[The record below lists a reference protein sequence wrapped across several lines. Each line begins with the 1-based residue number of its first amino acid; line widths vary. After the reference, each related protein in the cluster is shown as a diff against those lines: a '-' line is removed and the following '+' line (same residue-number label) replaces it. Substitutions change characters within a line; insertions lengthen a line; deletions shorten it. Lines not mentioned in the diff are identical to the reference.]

1 MTSVF
6 LSSVMSGM
14 EEMRAAAVAACDAL
28 DISVTKAEDFSA
40 DPSTPRGVCL
50 RGVGQA
56 NGLVLLLGER
66 YGSRLPSGKS
76 PTEEE
81 FDEAVRLGKEVFV
94 FRTSDEL
101 EPEQETFLE
110 RVGSWQGGQFYRTC
124 TSATEL
130 QRDIVRAL
138 RAWSSA
144 PSTQEVDALVRSNL
158 ARVTPQV
165 SRGFIETGGPW
176 LSLSW
181 SPNQRLFL
189 DDDIIFEHLPEAI
202 GDKLVAGP
210 SRLLRT
216 RPETSPTQ
224 DGLRVRSADREPP
237 QLRAWIGSDASVSVG
252 VEIEPDHDNRGAS
265 VMSPMFYLPP
275 DQLAEALGRQLAFVG
290 EVLREVDPDR
300 RCTAGR
306 LQASLARMGMRTIGE
321 ATPGQS
327 SFQLGTPGDAD
338 RDQPTIVPPDPV
350 TVARSSLAPGSEQAG
365 VFVKRFRRLLGGPR

>member
-14 EEMRAAAVAACDAL
+14 EELRAAAVAACESL
-28 DISVTKAEDFSA
+28 DISVTKAEDFHA
-40 DPSTPRGVCL
+40 DPSTPRGACL

-56 NGLVLLLGER
+56 NGLILLLGER

-81 FDEAVRLGKEVFV
+81 FDEAVRLGKEVLV

-101 EPEQETFLE
+101 EPEQATFLE

-124 TSATEL
+124 TSPTDL
-130 QRDIVRAL
+130 QRDIVKAL

-144 PSTQEVDALVRSNL
+144 PSTQEVDALVRSNR
-158 ARVTPQV
+158 ARVPPQV
-165 SRGFIETGGPW
+165 SRGYIETGDPW

-181 SPNQRLFL
+181 SPSQRLFL
-189 DDDIIFEHLPEAI
+189 DEDLIFEHLPEVI
-202 GDKLVAGP
+202 GDKLVAGS

-216 RPETSPTQ
+216 RPETSPEQ
-224 DGLRVRSADREPP
+224 DGLSVRSSDREPP
-237 QLRAWIGSDASVSVG
+237 QLRAWIGCDGSVSVG
-252 VEIEPDHDNRGAS
+252 VEVEPDHDNRGAS

-321 ATPGQS
+321 AAPGQT

-338 RDQPTIVPPDPV
+338 RDQPTIVPPAPV
-350 TVARSSLAPGSEQAG
+350 TVARSSLVAESQEVEAL
-365 VFVKRFRRLLGGPR
+365 VKRFQRLLGGHR